1 VRPDKVLRIV
11 NYRAADLRRSVLLK
25 PSGSWRQMCVF
36 VEVTKVEF
44 TGGARELALVFT
56 FVTACNFSVEHPKEL
71 QRTGL
76 ADATLR

>member
-1 VRPDKVLRIV
+1 
-11 NYRAADLRRSVLLK
+11 
-25 PSGSWRQMCVF
+25 MCVF

-44 TGGARELALVFT
+44 TGGDRGLALVFT
-56 FVTACNFSVEHPKEL
+56 LVTACNFSVEDPKEL